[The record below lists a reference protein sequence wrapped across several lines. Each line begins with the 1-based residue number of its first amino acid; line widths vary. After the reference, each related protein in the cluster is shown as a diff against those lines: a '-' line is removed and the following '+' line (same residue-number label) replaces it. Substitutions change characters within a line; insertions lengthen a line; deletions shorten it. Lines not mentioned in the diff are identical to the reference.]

1 MITKLQYCRNYSA
14 RKQSNE
20 TEKKISDLQFKQITT
35 QEDHN
40 IYMYCSLCLVVLIE
54 ENLRKPLLLV
64 TYRNQVYLFLHF

>member
-40 IYMYCSLCLVVLIE
+40 IHMYCSLCLVVLTE
-54 ENLRKPLLLV
+54 ENSIKPLLLV